1 MRIVERDSVSTLIV
15 YRMITA
21 AFSIN
26 EMPNVALEIND
37 IKGEYGT
44 GATDASP
51 TPTATNTT
59 IVSVARSSVKN
70 PS

>member
-1 MRIVERDSVSTLIV
+1 
-15 YRMITA
+15 MITA
-21 AFSIN
+21 AFSTN

-44 GATDASP
+44 GVTDASP
-51 TPTATNTT
+51 TPTATNTI